1 MLDTASNSA
10 RSTPTSSPALR
21 KRLLLSSKAMDVES
35 MVEKGSD
42 SSSERQTYGNQYS
55 YSTPG
60 RNSKNT
66 WKIQSWYNVLSPTY
80 KQRNEDF
87 HKLFKKLPDSERLIV
102 DYSCALQRD
111 ILLQGRIYISEN
123 WVCFYS
129 NIFRW
134 ETLIALQFK
143 DITGIT
149 KEKTAKLIPNAIQ
162 ICTDNERHFFTS
174 LGARDRSYLMI
185 FRLWQNALMEKPL
198 SNREL
203 WHIVHQC
210 YGTELGLTSDD
221 DDYMHPNNEFNGK
234 GIGEELD
241 AMEMNDTS
249 SRSSVEMKLNSS
261 PQTDHQSCLTVVDG
275 TDTVPLFSEQPIAAV
290 ECEVQAASSQEVTLV
305 TEQPTPP
312 LSGNLSSL
320 DFIDDDIPTDLSDS
334 SETQDDGEVEPFCTD
349 LGGRLYINLVF
360 RMAVDEL
367 YEMLFTDSQFL
378 HHFLDNR
385 RFTDVTVAPWRR
397 DSNGNQSRVLT
408 YTIAIS
414 NPLGPKSAPG
424 IETQTLYKSSQKSE
438 CYIVDSEVVT
448 QGIPYQD
455 YFYTVNRYCL
465 MCVARNKCRLRVSSE
480 IHYRKQ
486 PWNLVKNFIERNTM
500 SGLAQHFQHL
510 ELELVKVEKLLK
522 ANCSRQSLKEKHSK
536 SGALRRRKRAH
547 CRKSQLDEILSP
559 LISPSDKETSS
570 RNKRVSGSLQ
580 SKYREHVRGCSLDRS
595 VSNLLLIISFILVV
609 LIVLNVMLFYKLW
622 ALEQAAQTLEAWRV
636 HALSEGKIPQTAVE
650 WAHILQLQKSFHDA
664 ELQKWRHILKACV
677 GLLDEMKFSLERLH
691 KGIALVNLPAES
703 EESTEDPF

>member
-1 MLDTASNSA
+1 MLDSTASNSA

-510 ELELVKVEKLLK
+510 
-522 ANCSRQSLKEKHSK
+522 
-536 SGALRRRKRAH
+536 
-547 CRKSQLDEILSP
+547 
-559 LISPSDKETSS
+559 
-570 RNKRVSGSLQ
+570 GSLQ